1 MSGGDAGECE
11 RESANDGAQ
20 IQDIIIYRVGVGRRV
35 VRANKDLWQKRAK
48 RHKNDIIVINRD
60 IYNLLLLGNCFR
72 GKKASVR
79 ASEQGSQEFPAL
91 RCWRFAIGRN
101 RPTPLA
107 QVAPPQA
114 VDDPLLRPPPCGSSP
129 ATPMPACAQPSS
141 CAQPPAPAV
150 NPNPSKPRAPSL
162 RHPDLPPEDCGLADR
177 RTETK

>member
-11 RESANDGAQ
+11 RESANDGVQ

-79 ASEQGSQEFPAL
+79 ASEQNSQELPAL
-91 RCWRFAIGRN
+91 RC
-101 RPTPLA
+101 
-107 QVAPPQA
+107 
-114 VDDPLLRPPPCGSSP
+114 
-129 ATPMPACAQPSS
+129 
-141 CAQPPAPAV
+141 
-150 NPNPSKPRAPSL
+150 
-162 RHPDLPPEDCGLADR
+162 
-177 RTETK
+177 